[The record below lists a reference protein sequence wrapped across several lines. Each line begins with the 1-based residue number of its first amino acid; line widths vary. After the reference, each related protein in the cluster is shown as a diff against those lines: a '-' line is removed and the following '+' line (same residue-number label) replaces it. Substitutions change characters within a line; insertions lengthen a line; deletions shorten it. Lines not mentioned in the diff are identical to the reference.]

1 MRIVDCGVRIEE
13 HPALNPQS
21 EIRIP
26 QLSPNVGRGYL
37 HKMNS
42 ELLQLAIDAAKAA
55 EPVIMQY
62 YGPNVAHELKSDGS
76 PVTPA
81 DRAAEE
87 IIRKTI
93 SARFPDHAFLGEEFG
108 TSGSSDHVWIIDP
121 IDGTK
126 NFMTGIPIFGTQIAL
141 MRNGELVLGV
151 SNCPAL
157 GEFCYGEK
165 RRGAFLNGKPIQVS
179 TVAQLADSR
188 VSMSG
193 QNHFQKVGREEG
205 MLRLIHGSTRV
216 RGFGDCWAYHLIASG
231 RFEANVEP
239 QIKIWDIAAAAAIV
253 EAAGGRAT
261 DINGGPVTT
270 EIRTFIASNGLV
282 HDEIVQLLKPQ

>member
-1 MRIVDCGVRIEE
+1 
-13 HPALNPQS
+13 
-21 EIRIP
+21 
-26 QLSPNVGRGYL
+26 
-37 HKMNS
+37 MNS
-42 ELLQLAIDAAKAA
+42 LLLQLALDAARAA

-62 YGPNVAHELKSDGS
+62 YGPNVAHVLKSDGS

-93 SARFPDHAFLGEEFG
+93 SDRFSDHAFLGEEFG
-108 TSGSSDHVWIIDP
+108 TTGSSDHVWIIDP

-157 GEFCYGEK
+157 GELCYGEK
-165 RRGAFLNGKPIQVS
+165 GNGAFLNGVPVHVS
-179 TVAQLADSR
+179 DIDRVRDSR
-188 VSMSG
+188 VSLSG
-193 QNHFQKVGREEG
+193 QNYFKKIGREEG
-205 MLRLIHGSTRV
+205 MLRLIHGSRRV

-261 DINGGPVTT
+261 DIDGGPVTT

-282 HDEIVQLLKPQ
+282 HDEIVRMME

>member
-1 MRIVDCGVRIEE
+1 
-13 HPALNPQS
+13 
-21 EIRIP
+21 
-26 QLSPNVGRGYL
+26 
-37 HKMNS
+37 MNS
-42 ELLQLAIDAAKAA
+42 PLLQLALDAVRAA

-62 YGPNVAHELKSDGS
+62 YGPNVAHELKADGS

-93 SARFPDHAFLGEEFG
+93 SDRFPDHAFLGEEFG
-108 TSGSSDHVWIIDP
+108 TTGSSDHVWIIDP

-157 GEFCYGEK
+157 GELCYGEK
-165 RRGAFLNGKPIQVS
+165 GNGAFLNGTSVHVS
-179 TVAQLADSR
+179 RVNRVADSR

-193 QNHFQKVGREEG
+193 QNHFQKIGREEG

-253 EAAGGRAT
+253 ESAGGRAT
-261 DINGGPVTT
+261 DIDGSPVTT
-270 EIRTFIASNGLV
+270 GIRTFIASNGLV
-282 HDEIVQLLKPQ
+282 HDEIVRMMAK

>member
-1 MRIVDCGVRIEE
+1 M
-13 HPALNPQS
+13 H
-21 EIRIP
+21 
-26 QLSPNVGRGYL
+26 
-37 HKMNS
+37 S
-42 ELLQLAIDAAKAA
+42 ELLQLAIDAARAA

-62 YGPNVAHELKSDGS
+62 YGPNVAHELKADGS

-87 IIRKTI
+87 IIRETI

-108 TSGSSDHVWIIDP
+108 TTGSSDQTWIIDP

-141 MRNGELVLGV
+141 MRNGELILGV

-157 GEFCYGEK
+157 GEFCFGEK
-165 RRGAFLNGKPIQVS
+165 GKGAFLNDQPIHVS
-179 TVAQLADSR
+179 DVGHLADARISI
-188 VSMSG
+188 SG
-193 QNHFQKVGREEG
+193 QNHFQKIGREEG
-205 MLRLIHGSTRV
+205 MLRLIHGSRRV

-261 DINGGPVTT
+261 DIDGNPVTK
-270 EIRTFIASNGLV
+270 EIRTFIASNGRV
-282 HDEIVQLLKPQ
+282 HSEIVGMMAA